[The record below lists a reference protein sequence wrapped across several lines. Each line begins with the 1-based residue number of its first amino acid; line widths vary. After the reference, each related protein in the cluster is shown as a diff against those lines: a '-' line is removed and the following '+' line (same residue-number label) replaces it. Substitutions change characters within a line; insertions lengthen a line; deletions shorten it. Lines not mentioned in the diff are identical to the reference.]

1 MEHYGSITTP
11 VSVPRLIVGAM
22 LAAGVAVLIMAFTK
36 YGLLAGLAVSV
47 IPAALCILWV
57 TLRNPAIS
65 MLGLF
70 VVNYFI
76 MTLTRYAYDLP
87 FGMILDALIFYNFL
101 IITLQALMRPIEWK
115 RASSGLTV
123 VAAIW
128 MAYCILEIVNPES
141 VSVAGWFSS
150 VRSIAFYFFFI
161 VVLTQLTMT
170 EYKYLK
176 YMLAVWSVLT
186 LIAVGKACM
195 QKFFGFN
202 AAENYWLFVLGGR
215 STHIIHSGVRYFSF
229 FSDAA
234 NFGGSMGLSMV
245 VFSISA
251 LYYRNSWMKLYLLL
265 VAAAACYGM
274 LISGTRSALAVP
286 FVGYSAFIMMS
297 RNIKMIGAGVFLI
310 IAAFIFLKFTT
321 IGQGNSII
329 RRARSAFNTNDPSFQ
344 VRLANQAK
352 LRELMADKPFG
363 AGLGHGGGKAK
374 TFAPNAALSQIPTD
388 SWFVMVWVETGVVG
402 ILLHIGIL
410 LAVLIATMMIPAMA
424 LLIPV
429 YKLLGSMGLVNS
441 YLGIIIPRMADVG
454 GIFLLR
460 QFFISIPKDLDN
472 AARIDGAGEFRIFA
486 QIILPN
492 AVPAILTV
500 GMFNFMGNWND
511 LLWPLIMT
519 SKPETRTITAGLAML
534 TGHGSSVTPYGVVM
548 AGALISALPLLIVF
562 FFVQKRFVEGIAMT
576 GMK

>member
-310 IAAFIFLKFTT
+310 IAALGVGQVSKVTVIFIAAFLVMVITIYQGVKGVDTT
-321 IGQGNSII
+321 LIKA
-329 RRARSAFNTNDPSFQ
+329 ARVLGAKQKDIFFKITIPASTPFILVAA
-344 VRLANQAK
+344 RLG
-352 LRELMADKPFG
+352 LSTSMTTLMASEIVGGDK
-363 AGLGHGGGKAK
+363 
-374 TFAPNAALSQIPTD
+374 
-388 SWFVMVWVETGVVG
+388 G
-402 ILLHIGIL
+402 IG
-410 LAVLIATMMIPAMA
+410 MMIQQANGYYQMD
-424 LLIPV
+424 V
-429 YKLLGSMGLVNS
+429 MRMGSTLS
-441 YLGIIIPRMADVG
+441 
-454 GIFLLR
+454 
-460 QFFISIPKDLDN
+460 
-472 AARIDGAGEFRIFA
+472 
-486 QIILPN
+486 
-492 AVPAILTV
+492 AI
-500 GMFNFMGNWND
+500 
-511 LLWPLIMT
+511 
-519 SKPETRTITAGLAML
+519 TI
-534 TGHGSSVTPYGVVM
+534 
-548 AGALISALPLLIVF
+548 
-562 FFVQKRFVEGIAMT
+562 
-576 GMK
+576 

>member
-1 MEHYGSITTP
+1 MERYGSITTP

-22 LAAGVAVLIMAFTK
+22 LAAGVAVLVLAFTQ

-76 MTLTRYAYDLP
+76 MALTRYAHDLP

-101 IITLQALMRPIEWK
+101 IITLQALIRPIEWK

-128 MAYCILEIVNPES
+128 MAYCILELVNPES

-363 AGLGHGGGKAK
+363 AGLGHGGGR
-374 TFAPNAALSQIPTD
+374 PRPS
-388 SWFVMVWVETGVVG
+388 
-402 ILLHIGIL
+402 
-410 LAVLIATMMIPAMA
+410 
-424 LLIPV
+424 
-429 YKLLGSMGLVNS
+429 
-441 YLGIIIPRMADVG
+441 PRMRHCRRFRLTRVRDG
-454 GIFLLR
+454 LGR
-460 QFFISIPKDLDN
+460 NGCRRHP
-472 AARIDGAGEFRIFA
+472 AAHRHPALHPGAGR
-486 QIILPN
+486 LPGGLQTEEH
-492 AVPAILTV
+492 PAEGIH
-500 GMFNFMGNWND
+500 GGAYGGN
-511 LLWPLIMT
+511 LGH
-519 SKPETRTITAGLAML
+519 R
-534 TGHGSSVTPYGVVM
+534 GHGLCQRDP
-548 AGALISALPLLIVF
+548 GADPHGRHPLHEHGFHLPRTAF
-562 FFVQKRFVEGIAMT
+562 RP
-576 GMK
+576 